1 MLGVVRF
8 LITVLRAM
16 SMKGIIV
23 RLTGGH
29 HSNLG
34 RDDADN
40 AKIGQCSTYQTTRER
55 KILSQN
61 QYNSFTALTDGH
73 KNAKQIYFLQTIAQR
88 WF

>member
-1 MLGVVRF
+1 
-8 LITVLRAM
+8 M

-29 HSNLG
+29 HSNLC
-34 RDDADN
+34 RYDADN

-55 KILSQN
+55 KILPQN

-73 KNAKQIYFLQTIAQR
+73 KYTFCKQLPNGGFNCVATQVEV
-88 WF
+88 